1 MVLTMS
7 DKVKKKS
14 IFSTVLLYI
23 YLIGVVGFIFLGP
36 KLNYKKGGGH
46 SRIKACYSNI
56 RVLQGAVEMYNMD
69 VVTMMTTLDQSLLR
83 EGHYIK
89 SNTDLVCPE
98 TSKHA
103 TYSGDNLT
111 DDGEIICSYHGGLIT
126 EGPYEADQPSL
137 REKRKAEIQEYLKD
151 CIERIPFAL
160 AWPLLLVI
168 MVLVSILGAIENIIR
183 F

>member
-1 MVLTMS
+1 MS

-14 IFSTVLLYI
+14 IFSTVFLYI

-36 KLNYKKGGGH
+36 KLNYKRGGGR
-46 SRIKACYSNI
+46 SWIKACYSNI

-69 VVTMMTTLDQSLLR
+69 VETMMTTLDQSILMER
-83 EGHYIK
+83 KYIK
-89 SNTDLVCPE
+89 SSYELVCPE
-98 TSKHA
+98 RSKGG
-103 TYSGDNLT
+103 TYHGDHLT
-111 DDGEIICSYHGGLIT
+111 DDGEIICTYHGGLIAK
-126 EGPYEADQPSL
+126 GPYEADKPSL

-151 CIERIPFAL
+151 CLERIPFAL

-168 MVLVSILGAIENIIR
+168 IVLVSILGAIENIIR

>member
-69 VVTMMTTLDQSLLR
+69 VVTMMTTLDQSL
-83 EGHYIK
+83 I
-89 SNTDLVCPE
+89 
-98 TSKHA
+98 
-103 TYSGDNLT
+103 
-111 DDGEIICSYHGGLIT
+111 
-126 EGPYEADQPSL
+126 
-137 REKRKAEIQEYLKD
+137 
-151 CIERIPFAL
+151 
-160 AWPLLLVI
+160 
-168 MVLVSILGAIENIIR
+168 
-183 F
+183 